1 MRRAQSFTSAV
12 LMLLASL
19 PVLAALYFL
28 VSSRIIE
35 HRQWQL
41 FEQGY
46 SKSYSF
52 SLNDVEWIRPGKEIR
67 VQGRLM
73 DLQSFRIHQG
83 RLEVK
88 GLWDEDETLL
98 HERYSR
104 LPVSPANGTGRL
116 PELLITFLF
125 TPVIPS
131 QLHWQP
137 EQFSI
142 PENSFPPAK
151 AAAACS
157 GHFSILLPP
166 PRQNHLM

>member
-1 MRRAQSFTSAV
+1 MRLAQSFTSAV
-12 LMLLASL
+12 LLLLASL
-19 PVLAALYFL
+19 PVLAVLYFL

-88 GLWDEDETLL
+88 GLWDEEESLL
-98 HERYSR
+98 HERFSR
-104 LPVSPANGTGRL
+104 MHASPANGEGRL
-116 PELLITFLF
+116 PVLLITFLF
-125 TPVIPS
+125 TPGFPVQP
-131 QLHWQP
+131 QWQP
-137 EQFSI
+137 EQFST

-157 GHFSILLPP
+157 GYFSIQLPP
-166 PRQNHLM
+166 PRQLQLS

>member
-12 LMLLASL
+12 LLLLASL
-19 PVLAALYFL
+19 PVLAVLYFL

-88 GLWDEDETLL
+88 GLWDEDETQL
-98 HERYSR
+98 HERFSR

-125 TPVIPS
+125 TPGIPA
-131 QLHWQP
+131 QPHWQP

-142 PENSFPPAK
+142 PENTFPPAK
-151 AAAACS
+151 AASACS
-157 GHFSILLPP
+157 GYFSILLPP
-166 PRQNHLM
+166 PRQIT